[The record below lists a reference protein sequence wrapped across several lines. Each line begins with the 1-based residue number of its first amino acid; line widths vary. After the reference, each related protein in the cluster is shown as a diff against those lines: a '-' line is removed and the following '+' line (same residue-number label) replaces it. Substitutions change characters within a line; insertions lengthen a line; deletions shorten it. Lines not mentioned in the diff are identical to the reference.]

1 MPYSKACFAS
11 TKPKGTAKVAR
22 FPATP
27 NPDPRFFDF
36 LGVAVFLGED
46 LVVFLGA
53 AFFVAAFFVAGFFSF
68 CALNTRI
75 MALRAV

>member
-27 NPDPRFFDF
+27 NPEPRFF
-36 LGVAVFLGED
+36 LGEEVFLGAA

-53 AFFVAAFFVAGFFSF
+53 AFFVAGFFVAGFFSF
-68 CALNTRI
+68 CALSTRI